1 MRHDAPARML
11 AGRSA
16 CRACGTR
23 LGAAD
28 LVPVLSWLFLRG
40 RCRHCGAP
48 VGLFY
53 PAIEL
58 AALAIALWSATAFSG
73 FALWASCVLGWVL
86 LALSVTDMKY
96 FRLPDFLTLPLVVA
110 GLVTVAVLEPDSVV
124 AHVVGAVAGYLFVR
138 LLRFAYRAVRGR
150 EGMGLGDAKLL
161 AAAGAWVSWQGL
173 PSVLVIAALSALA
186 VVLVWRGPKIDPAQR
201 VPFGVFLSL
210 GLWITWLY
218 GPLTRG

>member
-1 MRHDAPARML
+1 L
-11 AGRSA
+11 
-16 CRACGTR
+16 
-23 LGAAD
+23 
-28 LVPVLSWLFLRG
+28 
-40 RCRHCGAP
+40 
-48 VGLFY
+48 
-53 PAIEL
+53 
-58 AALAIALWSATAFSG
+58 
-73 FALWASCVLGWVL
+73 
-86 LALSVTDMKY
+86 KY
-96 FRLPDFLTLPLVVA
+96 FRLPDFLTLPLVAA
-110 GLVTVAVLEPDSVV
+110 GLLVTAVLGSDSLIDSLA
-124 AHVVGAVAGYLFVR
+124 AHALGAVAGYVFVR

-186 VVLVWRGPKIDPAQR
+186 IVLLWRGPKIDPAQR